1 MLKKVKAKRRVGLNP
16 FEKQILLTLSIITQP
31 KPYMKKSILIVIALL
46 FTTGAFSQ
54 NVIQLFNGANDF
66 FKLLQEEKFAD
77 AHAIFD
83 DTLKSKLTED
93 GLKKLWLDMG
103 TKFGKAESFDAIQ
116 SKAQGE
122 FFAVTVEGKFSN
134 GNQNFILGFNKAQ
147 KIVGIFL
154 APPKSSA
161 AYLKPSYAD
170 TSLYS
175 EKSVYIGGAGKQ
187 LAAIIT
193 TPKNIKNFPVVVFVH
208 GSGPSDMDETIGAN
222 KPFKDLASGLA
233 SKGIGSVRYVK
244 RTLIYP
250 NEFATVYT
258 VKEEVLDDAAA
269 AIALAKTI
277 AGANVKQVYVFGHS
291 LGGMLAPRIATST
304 PDLAGIIMAAAPA
317 RKLTDIILEQNKYMF
332 ELSKDTTAANK
343 AQLDEAIKQIDK
355 SRISQL
361 GTTIKPDSVILGIP
375 AKYWAD
381 LNAYNQVNVA
391 KGLSKQKIYILQ
403 GGNDFQVSKTDFDL
417 WTAALGK
424 KKNVQLKYYP
434 ELNHL
439 LSVQTEKGS
448 TAQYQ
453 IPKNVSEMV
462 VNDIATW
469 IKSK

>member
-1 MLKKVKAKRRVGLNP
+1 MGIGQLQLN
-16 FEKQILLTLSIITQP
+16 K
-31 KPYMKKSILIVIALL
+31 YMKRSLLIIVALL
-46 FTTGAFSQ
+46 FTTSAFSQ

-83 DTLKSKLTED
+83 DTLKTKLTEE
-93 GLKKLWLDMG
+93 GLKKLWSDMG

-116 SKAQGE
+116 SRAQGE

-134 GNQNFILGFNKAQ
+134 GDQNFIVGFNKAQ

-154 APPKSSA
+154 APPKTAA
-161 AYLKPSYAD
+161 AYVKPAYAD

-175 EKSVYIGGAGKQ
+175 EKSVYIGPAGRQ

-193 TPKNIKNFPVVVFVH
+193 TPKNAKNFPIVIFVH
-208 GSGPSDMDETIGAN
+208 GSGPSDMDESIGAN
-222 KPFKDLASGLA
+222 KPFKDLAGGLA

-250 NEFATVYT
+250 NEFTKVYT

-277 AGANVKQVYVFGHS
+277 PGADAKQVYVFGHS
-291 LGGMLAPRIATST
+291 LGGMLAPRIAAAT
-304 PDLAGIIMAAAPA
+304 PDLAGIVLAATPA
-317 RKLTDIILEQNKYMF
+317 RKLSDIITEQNKYMF
-332 ELSKDTTAANK
+332 DLSKDTTAAAK
-343 AQLDEAIKQIDK
+343 TQLSEAIKEINK
-355 SRISQL
+355 SRITQL
-361 GTTIKPDSVILGIP
+361 GTTIKPDSVILGIS
-375 AKYWAD
+375 AKYWVD
-381 LNAYNQVNVA
+381 LNAYNQVSVA
-391 KGLSKQKIYILQ
+391 KGLSKQRIFVLQ

-417 WTAALGK
+417 WNTALGK

-434 ELNHL
+434 TLNHL
-439 LSVQTEKGS
+439 LSEQTEKTS

-453 IPKNVSEMV
+453 VPKNVSEV
-462 VNDIATW
+462 LITDLSTW
-469 IKSK
+469 IKAK